1 MEYKK
6 NFRVKIQSNFPEI
19 KEDLNL
25 LAERKIDIE
34 SSTLKQMLRNECL
47 TSKKKNSSEK
57 PSLQKPGK
65 NPHKTPKEQ
74 SHKISDQEK
83 HFQSGRIMTSENI
96 HLHKSNENTSE
107 SCPSQL
113 FQSSGN

>member
-6 NFRVKIQSNFPEI
+6 NFRVKTQSNFPEI

-57 PSLQKPGK
+57 PSFQKPGK
-65 NPHKTPKEQ
+65 NPHKTPKRTITQNLRPRKALPEWQ
-74 SHKISDQEK
+74 NND
-83 HFQSGRIMTSENI
+83 
-96 HLHKSNENTSE
+96 L
-107 SCPSQL
+107 
-113 FQSSGN
+113 